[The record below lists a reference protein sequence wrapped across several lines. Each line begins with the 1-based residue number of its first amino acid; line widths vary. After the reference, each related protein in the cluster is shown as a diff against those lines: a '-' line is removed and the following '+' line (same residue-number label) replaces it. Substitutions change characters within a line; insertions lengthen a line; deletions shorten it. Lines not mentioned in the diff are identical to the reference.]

1 MKSLLVKKTCKSVVG
16 RRWLSISV
24 IVVIVAVI
32 VVLLIR
38 LRHKPQPQP
47 LPVVETG
54 SVITEDVNIYGE
66 YVGRIRAQQLVEVR
80 ARVEGYL
87 ESMLFEEGTY
97 IKKGQPLFIIDPTIY
112 RANMMKAKANLNKA
126 KAAEE
131 KAKRDLERIRPLYE
145 QNAASRLDLDN
156 AVAAYE
162 TAKADVVV
170 SEAEL
175 SLAQQTLSYTTVT
188 SPISGYISERNADI
202 GTLVGPGGKSLLAT
216 VVNSDTVRIDFSM
229 TSLEYLKSRSRNVNL
244 GQRDESRTWDPYVTI
259 TMADGSVYP
268 YRGLVDFADPKVDPK
283 TGTFSVR
290 AEMKNPDHALLPG
303 EFTRV
308 KLLLDVREDAIAV
321 PSKAVEVEKGG
332 AYVYVVR
339 PDSIVE
345 RRFIETGPEL
355 DNTIVVERGL
365 DAGENIIV
373 EGYHKVKN
381 GMKVAPVSGN
391 NYINESRDEK

>member
-1 MKSLLVKKTCKSVVG
+1 MSHFSDKSKKRT
-16 RRWLSISV
+16 V
-24 IVVIVAVI
+24 IAAIATGIIAVTALI
-32 VVLLIR
+32 VLLC
-38 LRHKPQPQP
+38 LRHDKVEQP
-47 LPVVETG
+47 LIPVQ
-54 SVITEDVNIYGE
+54 TENVTTRDVNIYGD

-87 ESMLFEEGTY
+87 ESMMFEEGTY

-112 RANMMKAKANLNKA
+112 RANAKKAEAILNKA
-126 KAAEE
+126 VASRD
-131 KAKRDLERIRPLYE
+131 KAKRDLDRVKPLYE

-156 AVAAYE
+156 AIAAYE

-170 SEAEL
+170 AEAEL
-175 SLAQQTLSYTTVT
+175 ALARQTLSYTTVT
-188 SPISGYISERNADI
+188 SPISGYISERSADI
-202 GTLVGPGGKSLLAT
+202 GTLVGPGAKSLLAT

-244 GQRDESRTWDPYVTI
+244 GQRDENRTWDPYVTV

-283 TGTFSVR
+283 TGTFQVR

-308 KLLLDVREDAIAV
+308 KLLMDVRENAIAI
-321 PSKAVEVEKGG
+321 PTKSLEIEKGG
-332 AYVYVVR
+332 AFVYVVK

-345 RRFIETGPEL
+345 RRFVETGPEL
-355 DNTIVVERGL
+355 DNTTVIERGL
-365 DAGENIIV
+365 VKGEQIIT
-373 EGYHKVKN
+373 EGFHKVKH
-381 GMKVAPVSGN
+381 GMKVAPNS
-391 NYINESRDEK
+391 STTATTPEKQ